1 MSSASAGIREDGAG
15 RARRKR
21 SSPADWLKHGFI
33 VATCVLI
40 FYPFVLMVQT
50 SLKDTGQIMFE
61 FFSLKGPYHWDNY
74 TFAWEMVSP
83 LVWNSLIMAG
93 GSALLGC
100 LIAALAGYA
109 FAKLKFPFKEALFWV
124 IFAKMLLP
132 AVLNLIPSF
141 VLAWRMGL
149 LDTYWV
155 VILFAVGGAQPFWVF
170 VMRTFVS
177 QQPHEL
183 FESARIDGASEL
195 QTFRYL
201 ALPLLK
207 PMLALSG
214 IQVFLGVWNDYIWPL
229 VTIQTQEMR
238 PITTGLAYLTT
249 GYPGDYGPLM
259 AGYTLASIPLLLLF
273 SLGMKQFV
281 QGLTGGAIKL

>member
-1 MSSASAGIREDGAG
+1 MASAAWRKESRSNAPS
-15 RARRKR
+15 RRGGVR
-21 SSPADWLKHGFI
+21 LSEWLKHAFI
-33 VATCVLI
+33 ILTCVLI
-40 FYPFVLMVQT
+40 LYPFVLMLQT
-50 SLKDTGQIMFE
+50 SLKDTGQIMFQ
-61 FFSLKGPYHWDNY
+61 FFQIQGPFHWDNY
-74 TFAWEMVSP
+74 KFAWEMVSP
-83 LVWNSLIMAG
+83 LVWNSLIMSG
-93 GSALLGC
+93 GSAALGC

-109 FAKLKFPFKEALFWV
+109 FAKLTFPFKETLFWI

-155 VILFAVGGAQPFWVF
+155 VILFAIGGAQPFWVF

-183 FESARIDGASEL
+183 FESARIDGATEF
-195 QTFRYL
+195 QTFRHL
-201 ALPLLK
+201 AAPLLK

-259 AGYTLASIPLLLLF
+259 AGYALASVPLLLLF